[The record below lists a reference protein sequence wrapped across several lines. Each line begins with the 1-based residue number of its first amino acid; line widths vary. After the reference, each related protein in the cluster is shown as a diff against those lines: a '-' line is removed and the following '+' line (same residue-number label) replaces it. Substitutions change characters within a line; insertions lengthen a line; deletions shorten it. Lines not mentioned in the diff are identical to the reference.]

1 MVKWFSAGL
10 TRLGKEIVPV
20 ELVGQNAS
28 YQVLQQSKK
37 PAYPRGDEAR
47 YSDDFLARLNGLYSL
62 D

>member
-1 MVKWFSAGL
+1 MVNAEL
-10 TRLGKEIVPV
+10 TKLGKEIIPA

-28 YQVLQQSKK
+28 YQVLQQPKK